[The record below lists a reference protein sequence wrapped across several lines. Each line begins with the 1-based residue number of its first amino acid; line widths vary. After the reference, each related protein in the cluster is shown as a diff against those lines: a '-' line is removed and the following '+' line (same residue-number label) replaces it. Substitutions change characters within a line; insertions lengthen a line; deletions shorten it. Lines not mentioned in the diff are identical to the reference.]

1 MQALGLKDEQWLKGR
16 GLAVGFIL
24 TAALVGFEVFNFD
37 TTRFALLDLMSGH
50 RFLGV
55 EWSAILAFAF
65 CSIDFAGLVRMFT
78 PQQTL
83 QEEPKEVWLL
93 MGAWLLGASMNAVMT
108 WYTVA
113 LVIAPRTVGATL
125 ITKDEML
132 LYAPLFVAL
141 LVWLTR
147 ILLIGASS
155 VAADR
160 LMHQSSPS
168 LGRPRHQPRRERQP
182 HQSTPVTANG
192 RNSFAEDLFT
202 E

>member
-1 MQALGLKDEQWLKGR
+1 MQTLVKGEQWRKGR
-16 GLAVGFIL
+16 GLTVGFIL
-24 TAALVGFEVFNFD
+24 TAALIGFEVFNFD

-50 RFLGV
+50 RFWGM

-83 QEEPKEVWLL
+83 QEEPREVWLL
-93 MGAWLLGASMNAVMT
+93 MGAWLLGAGMNAVMT
-108 WYTVA
+108 WYAVA
-113 LVIAPRTVGATL
+113 LVIAPRAVGATL
-125 ITKDEML
+125 ITKETML

-160 LMHQSSPS
+160 LMYQPSRS
-168 LGRPRHQPRRERQP
+168 LGPPQRQPRRERQTYQP
-182 HQSTPVTANG
+182 TSVTANG
-192 RNSFAEDLFT
+192 RNNFSEDLFT